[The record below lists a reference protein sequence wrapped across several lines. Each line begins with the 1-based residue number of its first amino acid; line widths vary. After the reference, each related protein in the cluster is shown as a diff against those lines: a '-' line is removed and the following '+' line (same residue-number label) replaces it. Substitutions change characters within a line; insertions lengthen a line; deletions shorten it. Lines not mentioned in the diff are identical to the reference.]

1 MVLKYYFVN
10 YSRELAASS
19 PYYESL
25 KKRDMEV
32 LFCYEMYDELVLL
45 ELKEFNNRK
54 LVSIENDMQTA
65 NKEDPE
71 DIIGTYT
78 FTLDYI
84 V

>member
-1 MVLKYYFVN
+1 MA
-10 YSRELAASS
+10 ETS

-25 KKRDMEV
+25 KKRDVEV

-65 NKEDPE
+65 AKEDPE
-71 DIIGTYT
+71 DIIG
-78 FTLDYI
+78 DYF
-84 V
+84 